1 MCALSL
7 AKFSNKLAKSCG
19 GKFERRWG
27 QLETNTLSQ
36 PVDTDVT
43 TRSRNRGSLVGEQH
57 TSSSKK
63 NASTFATSETLSLSL
78 ELISGALLSIVSV
91 SKNSKFAWFGFQFG
105 QVCK

>member
-78 ELISGALLSIVSV
+78 ELISGALLSI
-91 SKNSKFAWFGFQFG
+91 
-105 QVCK
+105 

>member
-1 MCALSL
+1 MGSIR
-7 AKFSNKLAKSCG
+7 SS
-19 GKFERRWG
+19 
-27 QLETNTLSQ
+27 LSQ

-91 SKNSKFAWFGFQFG
+91 SKNSLVFSLAKFANELLKDKTSKRKHF
-105 QVCK
+105 

>member
-1 MCALSL
+1 MGSIR
-7 AKFSNKLAKSCG
+7 SS
-19 GKFERRWG
+19 
-27 QLETNTLSQ
+27 LSQ

-91 SKNSKFAWFGFQFG
+91 SISSQTLKISKILSLPGFQFAN
-105 QVCK
+105 KMNF